1 MSLAYRLVQW
11 NRHKIVYDLCLWAGI
26 VCFLGVFIGVSLA
39 TTAPPH
45 QVRPEALLL
54 RGLAF
59 TAFFLLTV
67 TLCIGPLHRLI
78 PSTAP
83 LLYNRRHLGV
93 SMFAVS
99 AAHGLLALL
108 YYHGFGAQNPAIS
121 LLTNAKPSAA
131 AGPLGLFPF
140 EWFGI
145 ASLLI
150 LFLMAA
156 TSHDFWLKN
165 LGPKT
170 WKRLHILVYAAYAM
184 LVAHIA
190 LGYLQRGVGPLPV
203 ILLLISVASVVGLQ
217 IASRF
222 VRRPSSSKQQNEWVE
237 LCRVSDIEPNA
248 AKTVSLPNG
257 TRVAVIRHTRPRKP
271 RKEHPGTTKDREGQ
285 EVISCVSN
293 TCRHQGGPLG
303 EGRVI
308 DGCLTCPWHG
318 YQYLPAEGQSPPP
331 FTEKLPTYQ
340 VRVVD
345 GGVQVDPQALP
356 EGTRVEPASIG
367 QPIATPP
374 KTTQAPPSN
383 GSDA

>member
-1 MSLAYRLVQW
+1 MSVAYRLVQW
-11 NRHKIVYDLCLWAGI
+11 NRHKLIYDLSLWTGI
-26 VCFLGVFIGVSLA
+26 VCFLGVFVGVSLA
-39 TTAPPH
+39 TTTPPN

-83 LLYNRRHLGV
+83 MLYNRRHLGV

-99 AAHGLLALL
+99 AAHGFLALL

-121 LLTNAKPSAA
+121 LLTNTKPTAA

-170 WKRLHILVYAAYAM
+170 WKRLHLFVYAAYAM
-184 LVAHIA
+184 LVAHIT
-190 LGYLQRGVGPLPV
+190 LGYLQRSVGPLPV
-203 ILLLISVASVVGLQ
+203 ILLVISVASVVGLQ

-222 VRRPSSSKQQNEWVE
+222 VRRPGAGKQQAEWIE
-237 LCRVSDIEPNA
+237 LCHVNDIQPNA
-248 AKTVSLPNG
+248 AKTVALPDG
-257 TRVAVIRHTRPRKP
+257 TRVAVIRHTPKISTP
-271 RKEHPGTTKDREGQ
+271 ASGSAPQNGSENGALQDR

-345 GGVQVDPQALP
+345 GSVQVDPQALP
-356 EGTRVEPASIG
+356 EGTHVDPAPIQSLAPTQ
-367 QPIATPP
+367 QP
-374 KTTQAPPSN
+374 SE
-383 GSDA
+383 SDV